1 MKITNVTPGLLPI
14 PPNGW
19 GAVEKIIWEVHNN
32 LTQIGHISDIKY
44 LNDVTPQQTDIVH
57 IHVANLALEAH
68 SRGIPYYFSMHD
80 HHSVL
85 YGKDSHV
92 FKENYEAIKNS
103 ILTFLPAKYLV
114 DYFGLPNA
122 IYLPHGVNT
131 EYFQPKSQWDEH
143 SILCVANNGYANNPT
158 YDRKGFLPA
167 IEVAR
172 ELGLPITI
180 AGPTKNNREFFQ
192 TNPVDYP
199 KLSIKYDLSEEEL
212 RSEMKNHTIF
222 LHLSELEAGHP
233 NLTLLEAM
241 ASGLVVVGT
250 LEDGVDID
258 GLCKVKRDVSDA
270 VSKVK
275 WVLDN
280 YEDVRKQ
287 SLQTVSKFHWKM
299 ITKELVNHYKFSKET
314 IKHKFINTYKEAPLL
329 KIPSRKVGNKIIYSF
344 LEGPK
349 VEILGSDNQSYTL
362 KFIDLDK
369 NSVVYESSIGNN
381 QWAKANRQYFT
392 NWKLEVH
399 SNGQMI
405 DSHTFDCRGKH
416 VFIKFD
422 SSSLGD
428 TLAWIP
434 YVDEFRKKHNCKVSC
449 FTFMN
454 DLFRSEYPEIN
465 WVGQDFH
472 SSDLYTSYL
481 IGWFYNSD
489 GDIDFTR
496 NPSDFR
502 TQPLQKTASDVLGIS
517 FSEIQPKLKKVSTN
531 ETLPEKY
538 FTFSIQSTAQS
549 KYWNFDGGWETLLE
563 LLSKNGYV
571 GVCIDKYAEFGI
583 GGNMNKI
590 PKNCI
595 DLTGIDLTRTIS
607 VLSNSQFHIGL
618 SSGLAWLAWAV
629 DTKVVLISGFTD
641 PICEFTKNCIRIH
654 NDNVCNGCFTNKQ
667 FKFDPSDWM
676 WCPVHKGTDRQFE
689 CTKSIT
695 PTIVFEKMKQGG
707 VV

>member
-44 LNDVTPQQTDIVH
+44 LNDVIPQQTDIVH

-131 EYFQPKSQWDEH
+131 EYFQPKSERGEH

-192 TNPVDYP
+192 TNPIDYP

-250 LEDGVDID
+250 LEDGVEIG

-270 VSKVK
+270 VSKIK

-287 SLQTVSKFHWKM
+287 SLQTVSKFDWKM

-314 IKHKFINTYKEAPLL
+314 IKHKFINTYKDAPLL

-349 VEILGSDNQSYTL
+349 IEILGSDAQSYTL
-362 KFIDLDK
+362 KFIDLDSK
-369 NSVVYESSIGNN
+369 NTVYETAIGNN
-381 QWAKANRQYFT
+381 QWARANRQYFT

-465 WVGQDFH
+465 WVGQDFN
-472 SSDLYTSYL
+472 SSDLYASYL

-489 GDIDFTR
+489 GKVDGAR
-496 NPSDFR
+496 NPLDFKPQ
-502 TQPLQKTASDVLGIS
+502 TLQKTASDILRLKYE
-517 FSEIQPKLKKVSTN
+517 EIRPKLNTSSLSVKKQYPKLAVIAT
-531 ETLPEKY
+531 
-538 FTFSIQSTAQS
+538 QSTAQA
-549 KYWNFDGGWETLLE
+549 KYWNNPNGWNE
-563 LLSKNGYV
+563 LVNYLKSVGYTV
-571 GVCIDKYAEFGI
+571 ACIDRHSSFGI
-583 GGNMNKI
+583 SGNFNTI
-590 PKNCI
+590 PNGVLDWTGDYPLQRRMEQI
-595 DLTGIDLTRTIS
+595 LSADL
-607 VLSNSQFHIGL
+607 FIGL
-618 SSGLAWLAWAV
+618 GSGLSWLSWALGQK
-629 DTKVVLISGFTD
+629 TVLISGFSE
-641 PICEFTKNCIRIH
+641 PYSEMEGCIRIKTP
-654 NDNVCNGCFTNKQ
+654 VGKCTGCFNRNRL
-667 FKFDPSDWM
+667 DAGDWL
-676 WCPVHKGTDRQFE
+676 WCPEHKGTNRAFE

-695 PTIVFEKMKQGG
+695 SDMVIEQIRHIL
-707 VV
+707 

>member
-1 MKITNVTPGLLPI
+1 MKIINVTPGLLPI

-32 LTQIGHISDIKY
+32 LISMGHISDIKY
-44 LNDVTPQQTDIVH
+44 LNDVTPQQTDIIH

-114 DYFGLPNA
+114 DYFGLPNV

-131 EYFQPKSQWDEH
+131 EYFQPKSEWDVH
-143 SILCVANNGYANNPT
+143 SILCVANNGYANNRT

-167 IEVAR
+167 IKVAK

-180 AGPTKNNREFFQ
+180 AGPTKNNKEFFQ
-192 TNPVDYP
+192 TNTVDYP

-250 LEDGVDID
+250 LEDGVEID
-258 GLCKVKRDVSDA
+258 GLCKVKRDVSDT

-280 YEDVRKQ
+280 YEDVRKK
-287 SLQTVSKFHWKM
+287 SLQTVSKFDWKM

-344 LEGPK
+344 VEGPK
-349 VEILGSDNQSYTL
+349 IEILGSDTQSYTL
-362 KFIDLDK
+362 KFIDLDSK
-369 NSVVYESSIGNN
+369 STVYETTIGNN
-381 QWAKANRQYFT
+381 RWAKANRQYFT
-392 NWKLEVH
+392 NWKLEVY
-399 SNGQMI
+399 SNGQII
-405 DSHTFDCRGKH
+405 DSHTFDCRDKH
-416 VFIKFD
+416 VFIKFE

-465 WVGQDFH
+465 WVGQDFN
-472 SSDLYTSYL
+472 SSDLYASYL

-489 GDIDFTR
+489 GSVDKNR
-496 NPSDFR
+496 NPLDFKPQ
-502 TQPLQKTASDVLGIS
+502 TLQKTASDILGLEYK
-517 FSEIQPKLKKVSTN
+517 EIRPKLNTSSLSVKKDYPKLAVIAT
-531 ETLPEKY
+531 
-538 FTFSIQSTAQS
+538 QSTTQA
-549 KYWNFDGGWETLLE
+549 KYWNNPNGWGE
-563 LLSKNGYV
+563 LVNYLKSIGYTV
-571 GVCIDKYAEFGI
+571 ACIDKNSSFGI
-583 GGNMNKI
+583 SGNFNTI
-590 PKNCI
+590 PNGVLDWTGDYPLQRRMEQI
-595 DLTGIDLTRTIS
+595 LSADL
-607 VLSNSQFHIGL
+607 FIGL
-618 SSGLAWLAWAV
+618 GSGLSWLSWALGQK
-629 DTKVVLISGFTD
+629 TVLISGFSE
-641 PICEFTKNCIRIH
+641 PYSEMEGCIRIKTPTGK
-654 NDNVCNGCFTNKQ
+654 CTGCFNRSRL
-667 FKFDPSDWM
+667 DAGDWL
-676 WCPVHKGTDRQFE
+676 WCPDHKGTDRAFE

-695 PTIVFEKMKQGG
+695 SDMVMEQIRYIL
-707 VV
+707 